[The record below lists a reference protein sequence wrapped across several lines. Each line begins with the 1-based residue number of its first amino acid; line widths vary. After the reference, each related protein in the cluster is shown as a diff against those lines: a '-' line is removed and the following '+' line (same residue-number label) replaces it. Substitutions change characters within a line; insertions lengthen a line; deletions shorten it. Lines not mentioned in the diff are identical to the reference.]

1 LGHEEAAI
9 IHQHRS
15 TPKTVR
21 KLDAP
26 LLADKVAPGAK
37 GGPSKMQRY
46 AAIFIRR
53 GRAQDHESL
62 RRFLLTEEFPSLY
75 TFESY
80 TQK

>member
-15 TPKTVR
+15 TPKTFG

-46 AAIFIRR
+46 AAIFHQP
-53 GRAQDHESL
+53 AQDHESL